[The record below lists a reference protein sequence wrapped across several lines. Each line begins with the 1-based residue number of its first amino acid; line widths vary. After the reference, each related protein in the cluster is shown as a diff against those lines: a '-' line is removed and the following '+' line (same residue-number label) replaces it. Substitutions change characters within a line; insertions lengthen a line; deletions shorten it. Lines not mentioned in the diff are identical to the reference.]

1 MQGVG
6 SALPLINDS
15 LSNLVI
21 VASALIYDRTF
32 PSWIQD
38 HNKPDYSFN
47 KYVFK
52 PSISDIDVPYIMI
65 KKKNKCYFDIVK
77 NKDTLKFTIA
87 EYP

>member
-1 MQGVG
+1 M
-6 SALPLINDS
+6 
-15 LSNLVI
+15 
-21 VASALIYDRTF
+21 ASALIYDRTF